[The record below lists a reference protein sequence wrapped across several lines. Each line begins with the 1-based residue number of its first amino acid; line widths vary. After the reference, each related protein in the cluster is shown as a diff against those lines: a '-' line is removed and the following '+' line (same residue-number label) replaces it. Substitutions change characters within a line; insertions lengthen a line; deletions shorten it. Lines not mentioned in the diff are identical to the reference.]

1 MSEKTKKEV
10 VFEMKTYQGQR
21 LEYSGVVEVIS
32 CDGNIMDLDPAPSRA
47 IQDHSPDGFD
57 WGYDGGKPAQLA
69 LAILLDVTNDAAI
82 ALRHYQAFKTAY
94 VAHWG
99 DIWKLSEESVRTWL
113 IVVDV
118 EAEDASDG
126 LPLA

>member
-1 MSEKTKKEV
+1 MN
-10 VFEMKTYQGQR
+10 FYQGKHLQDNI
-21 LEYSGVVEVIS
+21 VVEVIS
-32 CDGNIMDLDPAPSRA
+32 SEGSVKDLDPERS
-47 IQDHSPDGFD
+47 QKVKKHTSDGFD

-69 LAILLDVTNDAAI
+69 LAILLDVTNDAEI

-99 DIWKLSEESVRTWL
+99 DIWELSEESVRTWL

-126 LPLA
+126 LPVA